1 MKNQSLYNAIEK
13 YNARSAW
20 NKGLKV
26 FALEIV
32 ESAEKFI
39 TCDNIKEIA
48 LNGANDY
55 KNASYGGA
63 WLIYDI
69 DIAERFCS
77 PSELKRTKN
86 GEKEP
91 NSRENWLDLQTR
103 AAFQAVNLIKRAIT
117 SGSTIKNW
125 N

>member
-1 MKNQSLYNAIEK
+1 MKNQSLYEAIEK
-13 YNARSAW
+13 YEPMSAW

-32 ESAEKFI
+32 ESAEKYI
-39 TCDNIKEIA
+39 TADNIKEVA
-48 LNGANDY
+48 LNGADNY
-55 KNASYGGA
+55 RNASYGGA

-69 DIAERFCS
+69 DIAERFCN

-91 NSRENWLDLQTR
+91 NSRENWLDLQAR
-103 AAFQAVNLIKRAIT
+103 AAFQVELLIKKAILK
-117 SGSTIKNW
+117 GSTIKSW
-125 N
+125 K

>member
-13 YNARSAW
+13 YDARSAW
-20 NKGLKV
+20 NKGLKT

-32 ESAEKFI
+32 EQAEKFI
-39 TCDNIKEIA
+39 TCDNIKEII
-48 LNGANDY
+48 LNGADNYRD
-55 KNASYGGA
+55 ASYGGL
-63 WLIYDI
+63 WLIYDV

-77 PSELKRTKN
+77 PSELKITKN
-86 GEKEP
+86 GQRNP
-91 NSRENWLDLQTR
+91 NSRENWLDLQAR
-103 AAFQAVNLIKRAIT
+103 AAFQAVNLIKRAII